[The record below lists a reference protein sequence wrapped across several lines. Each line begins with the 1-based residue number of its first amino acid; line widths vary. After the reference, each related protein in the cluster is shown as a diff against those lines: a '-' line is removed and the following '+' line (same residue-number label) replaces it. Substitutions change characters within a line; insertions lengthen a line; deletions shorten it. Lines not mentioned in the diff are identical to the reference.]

1 MPHLIFGKYITFFTS
16 LIAVLVLYLVL
27 SVPSRVQAAA
37 AFGGSGSGSVFS
49 CLPQSLV
56 TSGARNVPFRSTC
69 RAFFYSSHSRFLLFL
84 HSSCLLITTARHRRK
99 HSSAAPRSDS
109 RLLLNA
115 APRRLLIYSPQAF
128 SHTRTRTRPVICTR
142 APFGRPRSQSQSIII
157 INHAMPYF
165 SAASMLHVLFLSLG
179 CHQTP
184 LLRASLRA
192 APGALMMRMRM
203 ERALSSVLSCLSF
216 RGRRSTHLEPMQ
228 HPKTMLH

>member
-115 APRRLLIYSPQAF
+115 APRRLLIYSSQAF
-128 SHTRTRTRPVICTR
+128 SHTRLVLVLLFVR
-142 APFGRPRSQSQSIII
+142 AHLLVGRDHNHNQLSIMRCPIFPPRRCSMFCS
-157 INHAMPYF
+157 YL
-165 SAASMLHVLFLSLG
+165 SAATRRRFCVLLSARR
-179 CHQTP
+179 P
-184 LLRASLRA
+184 
-192 APGALMMRMRM
+192 AL
-203 ERALSSVLSCLSF
+203 
-216 RGRRSTHLEPMQ
+216 
-228 HPKTMLH
+228 